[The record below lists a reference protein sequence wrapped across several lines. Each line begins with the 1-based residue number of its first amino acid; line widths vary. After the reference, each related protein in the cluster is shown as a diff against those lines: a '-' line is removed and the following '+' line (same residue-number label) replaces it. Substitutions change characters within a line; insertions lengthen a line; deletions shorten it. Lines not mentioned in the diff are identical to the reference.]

1 MKKPHGPLT
10 YTYSTSR
17 NPKHIRSNKIT
28 MDSTPLP
35 KRKTFRR
42 FSRHTVAQA
51 LQDCGGV
58 ISDVARTLQ
67 TTRARIYRL
76 LKKWPDLQKVQDE
89 QCEVLVDE
97 AEAGIREAVKRKEPW
112 ALKLV
117 ATTKGKHRGWTT
129 SSEVQSTHTE
139 RLEITTPPMTLEQF
153 QQEFGVDKTKVN

>member
-1 MKKPHGPLT
+1 MEPQ
-10 YTYSTSR
+10 
-17 NPKHIRSNKIT
+17 
-28 MDSTPLP
+28 DLP
-35 KRKTFRR
+35 KRKTFKR
-42 FSRHTVAQA
+42 FSRHAVAQA

-58 ISDVARTLQ
+58 ISDVARSLQ

-97 AEAGIREAVKRKEPW
+97 AEAGIREAVRRKEPW

-129 SSEVQSTHTE
+129 SSEVQSYHTE
-139 RLEITTPPMTLEQF
+139 RLEIATPALSVEEF
-153 QQEFGVDKTKVN
+153 QKQFGVDKTKVN